1 MLRNNQRDHYIVS
14 TILILQTFIAVKRYV
29 QGFMKILILLFSV
42 DVIKFVVIADMKYF
56 QIFEDNS
63 LESLNPLGSK
73 NSFSLS

>member
-29 QGFMKILILLFSV
+29 HGFMKILILLFSIN
-42 DVIKFVVIADMKYF
+42 VIKFVVIADMKYF